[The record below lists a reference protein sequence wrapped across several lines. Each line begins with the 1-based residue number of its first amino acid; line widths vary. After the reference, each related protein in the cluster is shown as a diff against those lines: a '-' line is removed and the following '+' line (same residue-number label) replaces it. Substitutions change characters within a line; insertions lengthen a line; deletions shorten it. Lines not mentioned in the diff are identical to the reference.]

1 VKIAVMGAGGVGA
14 YMGALLARAGADVTL
29 ICRGAHL
36 DAIRAGGLR
45 VTTPGGQMAATR
57 IAATDDPATVGPV
70 DVVLQS
76 VKLYDLAAASQQ
88 LRPMVGPD
96 TTLVPVQN
104 GVTAPEEIGAIV
116 GPTHV
121 VGGVVF
127 VNSTVVA
134 PGVVHCK
141 SDVNS
146 LIFGELDG
154 HASPR
159 VEAFREVCRSAGI
172 DARVSDHMQTEQ
184 WRKFVP
190 VAGLSAISCLSRQPI
205 GPVLADRKLRALY
218 RQAMT
223 EVVALATAKGV
234 ALEPGIVDQTLAAA
248 ERYQPDAKVSM
259 LADLEAGKPLELDW
273 LSGYVSREA
282 RALGVSTPFH
292 DVAYACLKPLAAG
305 RRGAA

>member
-1 VKIAVMGAGGVGA
+1 MGAGGVGS
-14 YMGALLARAGADVTL
+14 YMGALLARAGAEVTL

-36 DAIRAGGLR
+36 AAIRTEGLR
-45 VTTPGGQMAATR
+45 VSTPDGQIAATG
-57 IAATDDPATVGPV
+57 IAATDDPAAVGPV

-88 LRPMVGPD
+88 LRPMIGPE

-127 VNSTVVA
+127 INSTVVA

-141 SDVNS
+141 SEINS

-154 HASPR
+154 RASQR
-159 VEAFREVCRSAGI
+159 VAAFREVCVSAGI
-172 DARVSDHMQTEQ
+172 DARVSDSVQTDQ

-190 VAGLSAISCLSRQPI
+190 VAGLSAIACLSRQPI
-205 GPVLADRKLRALY
+205 GPIREDRKLRALY

-234 ALEPGIVDQTLAAA
+234 VLESGIVDHMLKLA

-259 LADLEAGKPLELDW
+259 LEDLEAGKPLELDW

-282 RALGVSTPFH
+282 RQLGVATPFH

-305 RRGAA
+305 RRDAA

>member
-1 VKIAVMGAGGVGA
+1 
-14 YMGALLARAGADVTL
+14 MGALLARAGADVTL

-45 VTTPGGQMAATR
+45 VTTPGGPLAAAG
-57 IAATDDPATVGPV
+57 IAATDDPAAVGPV

-76 VKLYDLAAASQQ
+76 VKLYDLAAASRQ
-88 LRPMVGPD
+88 LQPMIGPD

-127 VNSTVVA
+127 VNSTVIA

-141 SDVNS
+141 SEVNS
-146 LIFGELDG
+146 LVFGELDG
-154 HASPR
+154 SASPR
-159 VEAFREVCRSAGI
+159 VAAFREVCRSAGI
-172 DARVSDHMQTEQ
+172 DARVSDHVQTEQ

-190 VAGLSAISCLSRQPI
+190 VAGLSAIACLSRQPI

-234 ALEPGIVDQTLAAA
+234 TLEPGIVDRMLAEA

-282 RALGVSTPFH
+282 RSLGVSTPFH
-292 DVAYACLKPLAAG
+292 EVAYTCLKPLAAG

>member
-1 VKIAVMGAGGVGA
+1 MGAGGVGS
-14 YMGALLARAGADVTL
+14 YMGALLARAGAEVTL

-36 DAIRAGGLR
+36 AAIRADGLH
-45 VTTPGGQMAATR
+45 VTTPDGEVAAPD
-57 IAATDDPATVGPV
+57 IAATDDPAAVGPV
-70 DVVLQS
+70 DVVVQS
-76 VKLYDLAAASQQ
+76 VKLYDLAASSQQ
-88 LRPMVGPD
+88 LRPMIGLE

-116 GPTHV
+116 GATHV

-141 SDVNS
+141 SDINS

-154 HASPR
+154 RASQR
-159 VEAFREVCRSAGI
+159 VAAFREVCVSAGI
-172 DARVSDHMQTEQ
+172 DARVSDSVQTEQ

-205 GPVLADRKLRALY
+205 GPIREDRKLRALY

-234 ALEPGIVDQTLAAA
+234 ALESGIVERMLALA
-248 ERYQPDAKVSM
+248 ERYQPEAKVSM
-259 LADLEAGKPLELDW
+259 LEDLEAGKPLELDW

-282 RALGVSTPFH
+282 RQLGVATPFH

-305 RRGAA
+305 RHGTA